1 VHAAHQAASGMHVG
15 TGAGAGVSAGIF
27 QTKVLQTKVLQTKV
41 FQTKVFQ
48 TKVFQTPV
56 PSSRLHCINTDSSAD
71 AQRVPFTSKSTRR
84 SGAKQA
90 MSLTLALLPLQ
101 SAALVNGVDSPL
113 PVAVTLPASILPLL
127 VR

>member
-1 VHAAHQAASGMHVG
+1 MLVG
-15 TGAGAGVSAGIF
+15 TGADAGVTAGLF
-27 QTKVLQTKVLQTKV
+27 ETKV

-48 TKVFQTPV
+48 TQVFQTQVFQTPA
-56 PSSRLHCINTDSSAD
+56 PSSPIHCINTASSAN

-101 SAALVNGVDSPL
+101 SAALVSGVDSPL
-113 PVAVTLPASILPLL
+113 PDAVTLPASILPLL

>member
-27 QTKVLQTKVLQTKV
+27 QTKVL
-41 FQTKVFQ
+41 Q